1 MLSTKK
7 IFKNYKSIVGID
19 IEHTHPLSINCLIV
33 VLFLTLA
40 TLCALLF
47 RELGFHETNI
57 ILSYI
62 LGVLFIAKYSDG
74 YIYGVVASIISVLV
88 FNFLFTVPLYTL
100 SAYRPD
106 YPVTFAIMLFTS
118 VITSTLTSRIK
129 KEALTSSIREQRIR
143 LQHQLSVNLLKS
155 KTKGQAIEIASK
167 IIHEMFSRNII
178 IRLYNR
184 EEQIEYL
191 TLEPDIPNNPFN
203 LSDEIN
209 AALLAFH
216 SKKMVYQPDL
226 YGYYQPIFGQN
237 KAFGVIGIAY
247 NDSTALSTDDKILL
261 KALAAQLALTLERE
275 DFFLIQKK
283 AKFDIE
289 KEKLRSN
296 VLRSIS
302 HDLRTP
308 LTAILGSTSVL
319 LDNDNLP
326 APLKNELCTNIY
338 EDTSSLIRSVENI
351 LSMTK
356 MDDGFFEISKK
367 PELIEELISGALDK
381 VKRILK
387 NREIFVK
394 IPDNAIMIHV
404 DGLLIQQVLFNLLDN
419 AVKYTNESA
428 TIWISSYIKGNRIIF
443 EVADNGSGIPE
454 KELHSI
460 FMRFYTGE
468 KDSNVE
474 KRGTGLGLAICKSI
488 VAAHGGEIK
497 AFNNQYGGATLWFS
511 LPLI

>member
-1 MLSTKK
+1 M
-7 IFKNYKSIVGID
+7 I
-19 IEHTHPLSINCLIV
+19 LIWSLIII
-33 VLFLTLA
+33 VLFLLT
-40 TLCALLF
+40 
-47 RELGFHETNI
+47 
-57 ILSYI
+57 YI
-62 LGVLFIAKYSDG
+62 FY
-74 YIYGVVASIISVLV
+74 
-88 FNFLFTVPLYTL
+88 
-100 SAYRPD
+100 
-106 YPVTFAIMLFTS
+106 M
-118 VITSTLTSRIK
+118 K
-129 KEALTSSIREQRIR
+129 KEILNISN
-143 LQHQLSVNLLKS
+143 QLNDFNEFKTNKKIDVNLINKEVEALGES
-155 KTKGQAIEIASK
+155 INNHVEIANRLRLNEVKSNDELK
-167 IIHEMFSRNII
+167 EMIS
-178 IRLYNR
+178 
-184 EEQIEYL
+184 
-191 TLEPDIPNNPFN
+191 
-203 LSDEIN
+203 
-209 AALLAFH
+209 
-216 SKKMVYQPDL
+216 
-226 YGYYQPIFGQN
+226 
-237 KAFGVIGIAY
+237 
-247 NDSTALSTDDKILL
+247 
-261 KALAAQLALTLERE
+261 
-275 DFFLIQKK
+275 
-283 AKFDIE
+283 
-289 KEKLRSN
+289 
-296 VLRSIS
+296 SIS

-356 MDDGFFEISKK
+356 MDDGFFEINKK

-428 TIWISSYIKGNRIIF
+428 TIWISAHIKGNRIIF

-488 VAAHGGEIK
+488 VSAHGGEIK